1 MASFSWD
8 KDPKHLGFVF
18 SRYKFVSKMFSG
30 KNKVLEIGASD
41 GWISRIVKQSV
52 TELTV
57 SDFDPEFI
65 KFGKRWMIKNF
76 QKNFLFMI

>member
-30 KNKVLEIGASD
+30 KNKVLEIGARMA
-41 GWISRIVKQSV
+41 G
-52 TELTV
+52 
-57 SDFDPEFI
+57 
-65 KFGKRWMIKNF
+65 
-76 QKNFLFMI
+76 FLE